1 MTPRPASGGALLYLR
16 WMWTAAP
23 KPVTP
28 MQRCQTTALKPPT
41 PLRLAKRSFSAF
53 YRMQRCRRFHRPIM
67 TGEQRCPRF
76 HNDPSARTPA
86 RNCTRKPAN
95 TSLDSPAHTP
105 KRVCVRYRELPLA
118 ISGSRATNT
127 PRQTPNPPKRRP
139 IQPNSLFSAFLPMCL
154 HFGGHITANCGR
166 AATKRGGIALHG
178 GPTRQRHAARRLRV
192 VQNPPLPRS
201 KQAAGLAHTTKLD
214 RKQQSG

>member
-1 MTPRPASGGALLYLR
+1 MLYLR

-41 PLRLAKRSFSAF
+41 PLRLAKRSFSAC

-139 IQPNSLFSAFLPMCL
+139 IQLKQPVFSVFCPMCL

-166 AATKRGGIALHG
+166 AATKRGNCTTR
-178 GPTRQRHAARRLRV
+178 GPDTPATRREKASCSAKPPTATQQAGRR
-192 VQNPPLPRS
+192 
-201 KQAAGLAHTTKLD
+201 AGTHHQT
-214 RKQQSG
+214 G

>member
-139 IQPNSLFSAFLPMCL
+139 IQPKQPVFSVFAQCVCTL
-154 HFGGHITANCGR
+154 
-166 AATKRGGIALHG
+166 AATSPQTAAAPPPSGGNCTTRGPDTPATRREKASCSAKP
-178 GPTRQRHAARRLRV
+178 PTATQQAGRR
-192 VQNPPLPRS
+192 
-201 KQAAGLAHTTKLD
+201 AGTHHQT
-214 RKQQSG
+214 G

>member
-1 MTPRPASGGALLYLR
+1 MLYAR

-53 YRMQRCRRFHRPIM
+53 YRMQRCRQFHRPIM

-76 HNDPSARTPA
+76 HNDPSARTRA

-139 IQPNSLFSAFLPMCL
+139 IQPKQPVFSVFCPMCL

-166 AATKRGGIALHG
+166 AATKRGELHYTG
-178 GPTRQRHAARRLRV
+178 ARHASDT
-192 VQNPPLPRS
+192 PRE
-201 KQAAGLAHTTKLD
+201 GFV
-214 RKQQSG
+214 

>member
-1 MTPRPASGGALLYLR
+1 
-16 WMWTAAP
+16 
-23 KPVTP
+23 

-53 YRMQRCRRFHRPIM
+53 YRMQRCRQFHRPIM

-76 HNDPSARTPA
+76 HNDPSARTRA

-139 IQPNSLFSAFLPMCL
+139 IQPKQPVFSVF
-154 HFGGHITANCGR
+154 H
-166 AATKRGGIALHG
+166 RGGLWFGRYTSIRCDPAPPIG
-178 GPTRQRHAARRLRV
+178 ENCAIRASDTPTTHPQGASRSAK
-192 VQNPPLPRS
+192 PPLPHS
-201 KQAAGLAHTTKLD
+201 KQASGLAHTTELD
-214 RKQQSG
+214 RKQQSGYVIAFWIG